1 VSGID
6 GATTQGF
13 PRAGLVIDD
22 NMQEGQFVI
31 VKDGEIVAGDMI
43 SANRQQL

>member
-1 VSGID
+1 VPP
-6 GATTQGF
+6 TQGF